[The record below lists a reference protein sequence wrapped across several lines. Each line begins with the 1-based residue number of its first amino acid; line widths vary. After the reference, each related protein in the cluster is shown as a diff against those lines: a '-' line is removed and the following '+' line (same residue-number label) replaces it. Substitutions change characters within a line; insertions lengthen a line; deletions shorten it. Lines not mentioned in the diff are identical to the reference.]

1 MFEIKIAPIDWFVLI
16 AYLIIVTVIGVIAS
30 ARIKNTS
37 NYFLGSRR
45 FGRWLMI
52 AQSFGTGTHAEM
64 PVSLAGVVYSM
75 GLSGIW
81 YQWKNL
87 FATPFYWLL
96 APLFRRFRR
105 TTIAEVVTD
114 RYGPSMGT
122 MYTVFALCFFTINM
136 ASMLKGAAK
145 VIDQAIGG
153 NLPVNGIVIAMTIV
167 FVIYSFIGGLVATAW
182 TDLLQGVLII
192 ALSFMLIPAG
202 WGLVGGIHGMKAGA
216 DLRRFS
222 LVTPQ
227 GIGPWFI
234 VVLTL
239 NGLIGIVAQPQL
251 ISSVGTGKDELT
263 CRIGHLCGTYIK
275 RFCTVGWAIVGLIVA
290 TVVARGS
297 FGVTKLADPEEAF
310 GFACRHFLFSG
321 GVGLLIAS
329 FLAANMAASSAFMVD
344 SGALF
349 TNDIYRKYFAPSES
363 DRHYLWVGRVSG
375 VAITLLAVCYAVFAI
390 KRVLY
395 SFLLTETAATFVGI
409 SILLGIF
416 WRRANRWGAASS
428 IVVALTVNFAG
439 YRFTGR
445 RLDAWEPNIFLLA
458 LLSGI
463 AAAVIVSVL
472 TPPEPSSATDS
483 FYRNLNTPSDLWSE
497 GMPEEREPDQKA
509 LAEAGR
515 QLLVVNAFHL
525 RRGACGVNIFRAY
538 KIDLLGFAF
547 GWIVALALILF
558 VFLLFRL

>member
-1 MFEIKIAPIDWFVLI
+1 MITIAPIDWIVLI
-16 AYLIIVTVIGVIAS
+16 AYLAIVSVIGVVAS
-30 ARIKNTS
+30 ARIKDTS
-37 NYFLGSRR
+37 HYFLGGRR

-64 PVSLAGVVYSM
+64 PVSLAGIVYTL

-105 TTIAEVVTD
+105 TTLAEVVTD
-114 RYGPSMGT
+114 RYGPMMGT

-145 VIDQAIGG
+145 VIDQAMGG
-153 NLPVNGIVIAMTIV
+153 NLPVNGIVIAMTVV
-167 FVIYSFIGGLVATAW
+167 FVAYSFIGGLVATAW
-182 TDLLQGVLII
+182 TDLLQGILII

-202 WGLVGGIHGMKAGA
+202 WKVVGGIHGMKAGA
-216 DLRRFS
+216 DLHRFS
-222 LVTPQ
+222 LTAPA
-227 GIGPWFI
+227 GIDAWFI
-234 VVLTL
+234 TVLTL

-251 ISSVGTGKDELT
+251 IASVGTGKDELT
-263 CRIGHLCGTYIK
+263 CRIGHLGGTFIK
-275 RFCTVGWAIVGLIVA
+275 RFCTIGWAIVGLIVA
-290 TVVARGS
+290 TVIGRGT
-297 FGVTKLADPEEAF
+297 FGVTKLSDPEQAF
-310 GFACRHFLFSG
+310 GFACRQFLFPG

-349 TNDIYRKYFAPSES
+349 TNDIYRKYFIRFQS
-363 DRHYLWVGRVSG
+363 DHHYLWVGRISG
-375 VAITLLAVCYAVFAI
+375 VLITLLAVCYAVFAI

-416 WRRANRWGAASS
+416 WRRANHWGAASS
-428 IVVALTVNFAG
+428 IVAALAVNFGG
-439 YRFTGR
+439 YRYTGR
-445 RLDAWEPNIFLLA
+445 RLDDWEPGIFLLA
-458 LLSGI
+458 LVAGI
-463 AAAVIVSVL
+463 ATAIVVSLL
-472 TPPEPSSATDS
+472 TPPEPPEATDA
-483 FYRNLNTPSDLWSE
+483 FYRNLHTPSDQSNEALTSE
-497 GMPEEREPDQKA
+497 KA

-515 QLLVVNAFHL
+515 QLLLVNALHL
-525 RRGACGVNIFRAY
+525 RRGAWGVGIFRAY
-538 KIDLLGFAF
+538 RTDLLGFGF
-547 GWIVALALILF
+547 GWMIALALIAFL
-558 VFLLFRL
+558 FLLFHL